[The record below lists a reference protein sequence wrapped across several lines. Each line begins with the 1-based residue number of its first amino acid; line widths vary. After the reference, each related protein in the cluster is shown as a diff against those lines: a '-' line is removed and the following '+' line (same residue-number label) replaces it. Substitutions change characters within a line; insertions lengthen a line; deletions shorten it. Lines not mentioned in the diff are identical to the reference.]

1 MQMIKNKKIA
11 KMFGAGIVAVG
22 VTASALAIGS
32 IGFSFSSSAGAA
44 EAPKDPKDPPPEKPK
59 KPKELPGDQGSP
71 GNPPPD
77 SLLPP
82 GHVWVERTTSICGPN
97 SCTRETEFTSA
108 TPEEALDQI
117 ETNYPSSN
125 PDL

>member
-82 GHVWVERTTSICGPN
+82 GHVWVERTTSICGPY

-108 TPEEALDQI
+108 TPEDALDQI